1 MNSTDSKT
9 TKSGTGTQAVV
20 PDQEIQASRAKKHRK
35 GHIYRRGNVFWL
47 AYKVNGKRFRQSL
60 GTSDIK
66 EARAERARIMAPFS
80 LATEEEVLQ
89 TVKQRIET
97 TSEKQESLATANLP
111 QVVIGN
117 AWDTFV
123 RSRNRPDPGPTTLH
137 QYELQYRRFAEWV
150 STHHPEIVE
159 LRDVGSTTA
168 EEYAD
173 ALAAS
178 DISANT
184 FNKHIRLLM
193 LVFRVLKKRA
203 RLRDNPWEDIQRRK
217 EDHNS
222 RRELTSEELQK
233 VVGSTKGE
241 LHTLFAL
248 GIYTGLRLGDCATL
262 RWSEV
267 DLNRGIIIRVPR
279 KTGRGRAK
287 PVHVPI
293 HPTLAGVLA
302 DVRNTSSLPAKSS
315 RGKRSKRKV
324 EDPPEKYVLP
334 TTASRYLTRTDLVTD
349 QIQSHFRKC
358 GIRTQKPG
366 TGKKRVQKKG
376 VKYKSVGKRAV
387 VEVGFHSLRHTFV
400 SLCREA
406 NAPLAVVESIVGHSN
421 PAMTRHYTH
430 VGDAAATQAVA
441 SIPSLTGKP
450 GKEATEGRG
459 KASTVDRDRKMK
471 TILKASKKATWER
484 DRDKLLALLSDSN

>member
-1 MNSTDSKT
+1 M
-9 TKSGTGTQAVV
+9 AEPV
-20 PDQEIQASRAKKHRK
+20 QESLPGRAKKHRK
-35 GHIYRRGNVFWL
+35 GHLFKRGNIYWL
-47 AYKVNGKRFRQSL
+47 EYKVNGRRFRQSL
-60 GTSDIK
+60 GTSDVK
-66 EARAERARIMAPFS
+66 EARVERARIMAPFT

-97 TSEKQESLATANLP
+97 TSEKQEALATANLP
-111 QVVIGN
+111 SVVIGN
-117 AWDTFV
+117 AWDAFV
-123 RSRNRPDPGPTTLH
+123 RSRNRPDPGPATLH
-137 QYELQYRRFAEWV
+137 QYELQYRRFASWV
-150 STHHPEIVE
+150 SESHPEIVE
-159 LRDVGSTTA
+159 LRDVGSTVA

-173 ALAAS
+173 ELAAS

-184 FNKHIRLLM
+184 FNKHVRLLM
-193 LVFRVLKKRA
+193 LVFRVLKRRA
-203 RLRDNPWEDIQRRK
+203 RLRVNPWEDIQRRK

-233 VVGSTKGE
+233 VVGSAEGE

-267 DLNRGIIIRVPR
+267 DLNRKIIIRVPR
-279 KTGRGRAK
+279 KTGRGHAK

-302 DVRNTSSLPAKSS
+302 DVRNAPSLQVKSS
-315 RGKRSKRKV
+315 HGKRSRRKV
-324 EDPPEKYVLP
+324 KNPPEEYVLP
-334 TTASRYLTRTDLVTD
+334 TMAARYLTRTDLVTD
-349 QIQSHFRKC
+349 RIQNHFTKC
-358 GIRTQKPG
+358 GIRTHKPG

-406 NAPLAVVESIVGHSN
+406 NAPLAVVESIVGHNN

-430 VGDAAATQAVA
+430 VGDVAAIEAVA
-441 SIPSLTGKP
+441 ALPVINGETEAQDKP
-450 GKEATEGRG
+450 KAALSERDQKIEAILL
-459 KASTVDRDRKMK
+459 KSTAKTWAKDRKTALALIQGSRPGRK
-471 TILKASKKATWER
+471 RRISTDTKKA
-484 DRDKLLALLSDSN
+484 KNI